1 MASCFENISL
11 LRYNEIAKCFDKLI
25 ENIDLKIEISQREL
39 ILYISNKT
47 GDTLNVMLNLN
58 KINSWKLSPNQ
69 LMIETEMR
77 RIGNCEMSNFL
88 LEFHSETDLIAMV
101 KRIEHHRNKLT
112 IKDKKDSTSTS
123 TTINQFDNR
132 TEKWSATQY
141 FQFYSYL
148 SQQQNMMQDYV
159 RTATYQRAV
168 LSNCTDFRNK
178 VVLDVGAGS
187 GILSFFAAQA
197 GAKKVYAVEASN
209 MAKFCEQLVQN
220 NKLAGKIIVVSGKI
234 EEIQIPEPVDIL
246 ISEPMG
252 YMLFNERM
260 LETYVHARKF
270 LKPGIGCLMYPT
282 VANLYIAPFSDEAL
296 YMEQASKAN
305 FWYQQAF
312 HGVDLSSVRECAN
325 KENFSQPIVDTFDMG
340 ICMAPP
346 LAHRVDF
353 RTISEEELHT
363 IDIAL
368 KFSFHQT
375 GCCHGLAIWFDVGF
389 LGGQKD
395 VWLSTAP
402 TEPLTHWYQVRCLF
416 VTPLFVYEG
425 QAVQGRMAMRAN
437 ARQSY
442 DVDIELSLPG
452 TSCKVANCLDL
463 KNPYFRYTGQPV
475 QQPPGNQTRPPTENY
490 FNMYTSNNNSSQSD
504 NAMDYNNQQPPSL
517 PTDPQ
522 NLNCS
527 PLKNQVSWSGDSFS
541 TNTSQPSLSFLQT
554 TVANGD
560 YAPIS
565 PFTKQ
570 QQQQPDHEEESWGLS
585 KHM

>member
-1 MASCFENISL
+1 
-11 LRYNEIAKCFDKLI
+11 
-25 ENIDLKIEISQREL
+25 
-39 ILYISNKT
+39 
-47 GDTLNVMLNLN
+47 
-58 KINSWKLSPNQ
+58 
-69 LMIETEMR
+69 MIETEMR
-77 RIGNCEMSNFL
+77 RIGNCDMSNFL
-88 LEFHSETDLIAMV
+88 LEFHSESDLISML
-101 KRIEHHRNKLT
+101 KRIEHNKT
-112 IKDKKDSTSTS
+112 NCQIGNKAISKDKKDNS
-123 TTINQFDNR
+123 INQFDNR

-168 LSNCTDFRNK
+168 LSNCIDFRNK

-209 MAKFCEQLVQN
+209 MARFCEQLVQN

-234 EEIQIPEPVDIL
+234 EEISIPEPVDIL

-270 LKPGIGCLMYPT
+270 LRPTNSACLMYPT
-282 VANLYIAPFSDEAL
+282 VANLYVAPFSDEAL

-312 HGVDLSSVRECAN
+312 HGVDLSSVRESAN
-325 KENFSQPIVDTFDMG
+325 RENFSQPIVDTFDMG
-340 ICMAPP
+340 ICMAQP

-353 RTISEEELHT
+353 RTVLEEELHS
-363 IDIAL
+363 IDIPL
-368 KFSFHQT
+368 KFTFQQT

-389 LGGQKD
+389 LGSAKE

-425 QAVQGRMAMRAN
+425 QSVLGRMVMNAN

-452 TSCKVANCLDL
+452 TSCKVTNSLDL

-475 QQPPGNQTRPPTENY
+475 QQPPGNHTKPPTENY
-490 FNMYTSNNNSSQSD
+490 FNLCRWSSLRID
-504 NAMDYNNQQPPSL
+504 ME
-517 PTDPQ
+517 
-522 NLNCS
+522 C
-527 PLKNQVSWSGDSFS
+527 
-541 TNTSQPSLSFLQT
+541 
-554 TVANGD
+554 
-560 YAPIS
+560 
-565 PFTKQ
+565 
-570 QQQQPDHEEESWGLS
+570 
-585 KHM
+585 